1 MAKPS
6 TPRGRSLDYA
16 ERWLRNGLEVNQQPA
31 FYAVIDVDMSR
42 AKALLEGARLKNI
55 RITYAHIIVRAA
67 AIALSRLPDLHVLV
81 CGSTLHSPAQ
91 VDIALS
97 IAGDSSVSPVL
108 ILEAADRKDLL
119 TLSREI
125 VERIPTARKEH
136 EQLLALL
143 RRWGWLMPFAFL
155 RRAFLR
161 TMSRSLNFRRKGS
174 GTFQVSLWKDIEYA
188 LTPMFGS
195 SGILTAGR
203 VRDAVV
209 AADGAP
215 VVRPTMT
222 MTCCADH
229 RVWDGRAAER
239 FLLTLRSILESG
251 ELDREVTQF
260 AVI

>member
-1 MAKPS
+1 MARAS
-6 TPRGRSLDYA
+6 APRGRSLDYA

-31 FYAVIDVDMSR
+31 FYAVIDVDMSSAR
-42 AKALLEGARLKNI
+42 ALIEAARLRDI
-55 RITYAHIIVRAA
+55 RITYAHIIVRATA
-67 AIALSRLPDLHVLV
+67 VALSRLPDLHVLV
-81 CGSTLHSPAQ
+81 CGTTLHSPAQ
-91 VDIALS
+91 VDIAVS
-97 IAGDSSVSPVL
+97 VAGDSAVSPVL
-108 ILEAADRKDLL
+108 IVEAADRKDLL
-119 TLSREI
+119 ALSREI
-125 VERIPTARKEH
+125 TERIPSARHEH

-203 VRDAVV
+203 VRDAVIAV
-209 AADGAP
+209 NGAP
-215 VVRPTMT
+215 AVRPVMT

-239 FLLTLRSILESG
+239 FLLTVRSILESG
-251 ELDREVTQF
+251 ELDREASITQ
-260 AVI
+260 